1 MNPLELHGVTKRYPG
16 FTLDAVDLVV
26 PRGYVM
32 GLVGANGAGKTTAIK
47 CALGMVRPDVGDIA
61 LLPKERIGVVLDITP
76 YPPDWTINTVARA
89 LAPFYPRWD
98 AAAFARH
105 IAAADIAPTKKV
117 KELSRGMSVRLQLA
131 VALSHGAEFLIL
143 DEPTSGLD
151 PFARD
156 QFVGMI
162 ADFMTNETHS
172 VLFSTHITTDLDK
185 IADYITV
192 LANGRVASSST
203 KDDLIDGYRIVRGR
217 TGELSP
223 ELRASTIWLREH
235 AAGWDALVATEHT
248 ASLPAGTVAEAP
260 SIEDVIVRTV
270 KEHRHA

>member
-1 MNPLELHGVTKRYPG
+1 MNPLELRGVTKRYPG

-47 CALGMVRPDVGDIA
+47 CALGMVRPDSGEVA
-61 LLPKERIGVVLDITP
+61 LLPKERIGVVLDVTP

-98 AAAFARH
+98 TAAFAHH

-162 ADFMTNETHS
+162 ADFMTDETHS

-185 IADYITV
+185 VADYITV

-217 TGELSP
+217 AGELSP
-223 ELRASTIWLREH
+223 ELRANTIGLREH
-235 AAGWDALVATEHT
+235 AAGWDALVATEDT
-248 ASLPAGTVAEAP
+248 ASLPAGVVAEAP
-260 SIEDVIVRTV
+260 SIEDVIIRTV